1 MKPTLLAVSGHRANH
16 STIYAW
22 QKSGFQ
28 WQTEQC
34 ALSCALDTRFRYRWT
49 TIWEDQNDTIY
60 DPILYKY
67 APGRGLNSW
76 PMEPALLAVSGHC
89 ANHRSWVQA
98 PSGAEMKLHKGN
110 SPVLM
115 QIYIIYIGQVC
126 VNFRVIAMF
135 VLIIHVYCY
144 VLCGLTVSTCISNNR
159 VSCMES
165 GYWKSGWFKSLAIL
179 Y

>member
-60 DPILYKY
+60 DPTLYKY

-98 PSGAEMKLHKGN
+98 PSGAEMKLHKVN
-110 SPVLM
+110 SPVLCANLYPLHWAG
-115 QIYIIYIGQVC
+115 ICHFESHCNVCAYYICILLCNVSFNCFHLYLKCLWTLYGKCLSKIW
-126 VNFRVIAMF
+126 
-135 VLIIHVYCY
+135 LI
-144 VLCGLTVSTCISNNR
+144 
-159 VSCMES
+159 
-165 GYWKSGWFKSLAIL
+165 
-179 Y
+179 